1 VSAETTV
8 TAEVARKTRPAN
20 RRQQILAAAAEL
32 FGTRGYEYVG
42 MSDIADAVR
51 VRPSALYRHF
61 AGKESLLNQILDQ
74 SVAEL
79 EAVLAASDL
88 TTAAGLREL
97 TCYAVE
103 SRHVAALLQRD
114 LPHLSEASRRQVR
127 ARLRRVG
134 VLVAER
140 ISAARPEVTTHAADL
155 LAQAVLAVLQSP
167 AFYPLQRREEVSGE
181 LAVLVERVVSAS
193 VPAPFGGMRVAETGS
208 GLLPVSRREALLA
221 RAIALF
227 AERTYAGVRVEDVAA
242 SLDIAGP
249 SVYNHFASKS
259 DILVTALERGAAYLA
274 VQAADTLATATS
286 PAAALREFLSGY
298 GRFGLAHPALIDLM
312 MSETRSLPEPARGAV
327 LEAERN
333 YVAELVHLLRQ
344 VHPDLTQAAARVQV
358 QAALMIAND
367 VARTARLRTL
377 AGAAE
382 AVADVCVQ
390 ALALPGL
397 GGGLGGRSG
406 RWVGMVPGVISR
418 DS

>member
-1 VSAETTV
+1 VTSELRDARRRVDAGAEIQPV
-8 TAEVARKTRPAN
+8 PNPERRTRPAN
-20 RRQQILAAAAEL
+20 RRQQIAAAAAEL
-32 FGTRGYEYVG
+32 FGTRGYENVG
-42 MSDIADAVR
+42 MSDIAAAVQ

-61 AGKESLLNQILDQ
+61 PSKESLLGEIVGQ
-74 SVAEL
+74 SVTEL
-79 EAVLAASDL
+79 AAVLAAADL

-97 TCYAVE
+97 ASYAVG
-103 SRHVAALLQRD
+103 SRAVAALIQRD

-127 ARLRRVG
+127 SRLRQVG
-134 VLVAER
+134 ALVAER
-140 ISAARPEVTTHAADL
+140 ISAARPALGADAADL
-155 LAQAVLAVLQSP
+155 LAQAVIAVLQSP
-167 AFYPLQRREEVSGE
+167 AFYPLQRPSEVCSE
-181 LAVLVERVVSAS
+181 LAVLVGRVVSATLPPEFGR
-193 VPAPFGGMRVAETGS
+193 VKVQRQPA

-249 SVYNHFASKS
+249 SVYNHFRSKS

-286 PAAALREFLSGY
+286 PAAALRAFLSGY
-298 GRFGLAHPALIDLM
+298 CRFAMDHPALIDLM
-312 MSETRSLPEPARGAV
+312 MSETPSLPEPARDAV
-327 LEAERN
+327 VEAERQ

-377 AGAAE
+377 AGLAE
-382 AVADVCVQ
+382 AVTDACE
-390 ALALPGL
+390 ASLALP
-397 GGGLGGRSG
+397 
-406 RWVGMVPGVISR
+406 
-418 DS
+418 

>member
-1 VSAETTV
+1 MTSELHDARRRVDAGAEIQPV
-8 TAEVARKTRPAN
+8 PNPERRTRPAN
-20 RRQQILAAAAEL
+20 RRQQIAAAAAEL
-32 FGTRGYEYVG
+32 FGTRGYENVG
-42 MSDIADAVR
+42 MSDIADAVQ

-61 AGKESLLNQILDQ
+61 PSKESLLGEIVGQ
-74 SVAEL
+74 SVTEL
-79 EAVLAASDL
+79 AAVLAAADL

-97 TCYAVE
+97 ASYAVG
-103 SRHVAALLQRD
+103 SRAVAALIQRD

-127 ARLRRVG
+127 SRLRQVG
-134 VLVAER
+134 ALVAER
-140 ISAARPEVTTHAADL
+140 ISAARPALGADAADL
-155 LAQAVLAVLQSP
+155 LAQAVIAVLQSP
-167 AFYPLQRREEVSGE
+167 AFYPLQRPSEVCSE
-181 LAVLVERVVSAS
+181 LAVLVGRVVSATLPPEFGR
-193 VPAPFGGMRVAETGS
+193 VKVQRQPA

-249 SVYNHFASKS
+249 SVYNHFRSKS

-286 PAAALREFLSGY
+286 PAAALRAFLSGY
-298 GRFGLAHPALIDLM
+298 CRFAMDHPALIDLM
-312 MSETRSLPEPARGAV
+312 MSETPSLPEPARDAV
-327 LEAERN
+327 VEAERQ

-377 AGAAE
+377 AGLAE
-382 AVADVCVQ
+382 AVTDACE
-390 ALALPGL
+390 ASLALP
-397 GGGLGGRSG
+397 
-406 RWVGMVPGVISR
+406 
-418 DS
+418 

>member
-1 VSAETTV
+1 VPAETTV
-8 TAEVARKTRPAN
+8 STETTVSAEVARKTRPAN
-20 RRQQILAAAAEL
+20 RRQQILAA
-32 FGTRGYEYVG
+32 
-42 MSDIADAVR
+42 
-51 VRPSALYRHF
+51 
-61 AGKESLLNQILDQ
+61 
-74 SVAEL
+74 VAEL

-97 TCYAVE
+97 ACYAVE
-103 SRHVAALLQRD
+103 SRPVAALLQRD

-134 VLVAER
+134 VLVTER
-140 ISAARPEVTTHAADL
+140 ISAARPGLGTHAADL

-167 AFYPLQRREEVSGE
+167 AFYPLQRRGEVSGE
-181 LAVLVERVVSAS
+181 LAVLVERVVSAR

-274 VQAADTLATATS
+274 VQAADTLATS

-344 VHPDLTQAAARVQV
+344 VHPDLTPAAARVQV

-382 AVADVCVQ
+382 AVADVCAQ
-390 ALALPGL
+390 ALALPRQGL
-397 GGGLGGRSG
+397 GGWSG
-406 RWVGMVPGVISR
+406 RWVGVTPGVISR